1 MNAIILAGADKKDDF
16 AKKHG
21 VANKALIPI
30 HDQPM
35 LEYVYKAL
43 AGSKAIDSIVIVGPA
58 TLCAPYASTRVSVLP
73 AGGDMRENC
82 LAAMRTLPPSKRVAV
97 VTSDIPMLTSSVVD
111 AYLAKLE
118 GQEGDFFYPIIPK
131 EVNEARYPGVKR
143 TYATLG
149 GRTYTGGNLLVID
162 PAVAEQVS
170 LRMEQFIAQ
179 RKNVLALSA
188 LIGYKFLVKLLLG
201 QLTVPEVEE
210 RVSQILGCRCVAVE
224 CPYAE
229 IGTDV
234 DKDSDLALARQ
245 ELMGA

>member
-1 MNAIILAGADKKDDF
+1 VNAIILAGADKQDEF
-16 AKKHG
+16 AKRHG

-35 LEYVYKAL
+35 LDYVYKAL
-43 AGSKAIDSIVIVGPA
+43 AGSRFIDSIVIVGPA
-58 TLCAPYASTRVSVLP
+58 ALCAAYASKRVAVLP
-73 AGGDMRENC
+73 ANGDMRENC
-82 LAAMRTLPPSKRVAV
+82 LAAMRILPPSKRVAV
-97 VTSDIPMLTSSVVD
+97 VTSDIPMLTSTVVD
-111 AYLAKLE
+111 AYLATLE
-118 GQEGDFFYPIIPK
+118 GLEGDFFYPIIQR
-131 EVNEARYPGVKR
+131 EINEALYPGVKR

-162 PAVAEQVS
+162 PAVAERVS
-170 LRMEQFIAQ
+170 VRMEQFIAQ

-210 RVSQILGCRCVAVE
+210 RVSQLLTCRCVAVE
-224 CPYAE
+224 CPFAE

-245 ELMGA
+245 VLLGA